1 MQTIDDLTGTL
12 RHIGD
17 MLRDWRQRRHLSQRA
32 LANAAGVSPRA
43 VSELEAGR
51 RLPNLGAIL
60 RLTERLEIPLRD
72 RNAMLVAAGHEAAF
86 SARPPG
92 DPALAGLWAMVEQAV
107 RSPAPFP
114 ALALDR
120 RWRIVASNDALRGL
134 IAGVDPALLS
144 APINWARV
152 VLHPAG
158 LAPRI
163 ANLNDWREHVL
174 NRLRRHFDL
183 TGAAF
188 VADLLEEIGDY
199 PVPAPTHPGPT
210 PDGIA
215 VPLRLMTVDGLL
227 SFYSATSA
235 FGSAIDVTLSE
246 LTIEAFYPADEE
258 TAAIMR
264 RQTAPPATA
273 D

>member
-1 MQTIDDLTGTL
+1 MQTIDDFTGTL

-32 LANAAGVSPRA
+32 LADAAGMSPRA
-43 VSELEAGR
+43 LSELEAGR
-51 RLPNLGAIL
+51 RLPDRDAVL
-60 RLTERLEIPLRD
+60 RLAERLEIPLRD

-92 DPALAGLWAMVEQAV
+92 DPALAQLWAMVEQAV

-120 RWRIVASNDALRGL
+120 RWGIVASNDALRGL
-134 IAGVDPALLS
+134 IAGVDPALLV

-163 ANLNDWREHVL
+163 VNLNDWRKYAQ
-174 NRLRRHFDL
+174 NRLRRHFEA
-183 TGAAF
+183 TGDAV
-188 VADLLEEIGDY
+188 VADLMEEIGDY
-199 PVPAPTHPGPT
+199 PVPAPTHSDPA
-210 PDGIA
+210 PDGVA
-215 VPLRLMTVDGLL
+215 VPLRIMTVDGLL
-227 SFYSATSA
+227 SFYGATTV
-235 FGSAIDVTLSE
+235 FGSAVDVTLSE
-246 LTIEAFYPADEE
+246 LTIEAFYPADDE

-264 RQTAPPATA
+264 RAAPPTTGG
-273 D
+273 